1 LNTLIPATPDAA
13 TGKIPSRTQN
23 RKDDIENLI
32 INGKGNSGRTKWDIW
47 NGVTEYVDYQGGSRI
62 VGKKDMNS
70 DDLMEAYASQ
80 RFERAIL
87 GTGAVL
93 KQKAMDLLLN

>member
-1 LNTLIPATPDAA
+1 
-13 TGKIPSRTQN
+13 
-23 RKDDIENLI
+23 
-32 INGKGNSGRTKWDIW
+32 
-47 NGVTEYVDYQGGSRI
+47 
-62 VGKKDMNS
+62 MNS